1 MNIYNTV
8 SRKIRGSINNAFKM
22 KMPTLEDNLFI
33 FYYFTDG
40 GWDKLK
46 EFSRI
51 RRKDVSK

>member
-1 MNIYNTV
+1 
-8 SRKIRGSINNAFKM
+8 
-22 KMPTLEDNLFI
+22 MPTLEDNLFI